1 MKKFLCLL
9 FALLAAT
16 QLTACASE
24 AAKALQEAKRS
35 FNNAEWA
42 DAKNYAQQIIN
53 NYPDTKAAKKA
64 QKIVDDACEKMDL
77 EFAET
82 LVNDAEEAY
91 ASQAWQVVIDK
102 YNVIERLVPGSELA
116 NRVSTWKAEA
126 ESNWKKELTE
136 EMQAAYASGDWQAVD
151 SCAQKIIQYFSETST
166 AQTM

>member
-53 NYPDTKAAKKA
+53 NYPDTKAAKRPKRLSTTPA
-64 QKIVDDACEKMDL
+64 KRW
-77 EFAET
+77 T
-82 LVNDAEEAY
+82 LNLLKHW
-91 ASQAWQVVIDK
+91 STMLK
-102 YNVIERLVPGSELA
+102 KPMLLKPGRL
-116 NRVSTWKAEA
+116 
-126 ESNWKKELTE
+126 
-136 EMQAAYASGDWQAVD
+136 
-151 SCAQKIIQYFSETST
+151 
-166 AQTM
+166 